1 MLIKL
6 PYKIQLGTFSWIMV
20 LPCGDNHVGD
30 CHRINPRGT
39 RLSSFILL
47 KKKYQ
52 SSADKIK
59 LKLPNSAITYVNESL
74 CLYYRELWGKCKS
87 YGWRNKF
94 IHFYHKWTITCDD
107 DVIFFKTE
115 EGKKQR
121 KFWVNLNYCNMIHG
135 DKLWSLLSILGGAY
149 VETDSVWSCLLFL
162 YGDFNLDVLQAP

>member
-6 PYKIQLGTFSWIMV
+6 PYKIQLGTFSSIMV

-30 CHRINPRGT
+30 CHLINPRGP
-39 RLSSFILL
+39 RLSSFILR

-87 YGWRNKF
+87 YG
-94 IHFYHKWTITCDD
+94 
-107 DVIFFKTE
+107 
-115 EGKKQR
+115 
-121 KFWVNLNYCNMIHG
+121 
-135 DKLWSLLSILGGAY
+135 
-149 VETDSVWSCLLFL
+149 
-162 YGDFNLDVLQAP
+162 